1 LNQAGNA
8 VKAVTFDL
16 WETLL
21 FERDGDSGRR
31 SAARSSGVAEVFNKF
46 GVSVSAE
53 QVGSAMKQVIARLL
67 EVWDRNDDVSHVE
80 QLELLVKFVSDS
92 SLVLKNEWIE
102 ELSSAYVSPFFDVPP
117 YLNPDAESVLEELTE
132 AGKRVG
138 LICNTGLTP
147 GFALRRFLESEGVLG
162 FFDFLV
168 FSDEVGFR
176 KPEQRVFDLAARK
189 LRVDPC
195 SVVHVGDNLRIDVFG
210 AKNAGFRAIH
220 FACEDGRDKVAEADP
235 NSLVSLSRNLGNLS
249 PEQVAP
255 DKTINSL
262 AEAIE
267 AIKEMEKP
275 DNKTATKHH

>member
-1 LNQAGNA
+1 VASTLNKAENA

-21 FERDGDSGRR
+21 FERDGDSNRR
-31 SAARSSGVAEVFNKF
+31 NAARSSGVAKVFNKF
-46 GVSVSAE
+46 GLSVSAE

-80 QLELLVKFVSDS
+80 QLELLVKTVSDGS
-92 SLVLKNEWIE
+92 FTLRNEWVE

-117 YLNPDAESVLEELTE
+117 YLNPDAESVLEELE
-132 AGKRVG
+132 ESGKRVG

-147 GFALRRFLESEGVLG
+147 GFALRRFLDSEGVLG

-176 KPEQRVFDLAARK
+176 KPEERVFDLAAWK
-189 LRVDPC
+189 LGVDVC
-195 SVVHVGDNLRIDVFG
+195 SAVHVGDNLRIDVYG

-220 FACEDGRDKVAEADP
+220 FTCEEGRDKVAEADP
-235 NSLVSLSRNLGNLS
+235 NSLVALSRNIGNLS
-249 PEQVAP
+249 LEQVAP
-255 DKTINSL
+255 DKTINKL
-262 AEAIE
+262 AEIIKT
-267 AIKEMEKP
+267 IKELEK
-275 DNKTATKHH
+275 

>member
-1 LNQAGNA
+1 MVSNLNKAENT

-21 FERDGDSGRR
+21 FERDGDSNRR
-31 SAARSSGVAEVFNKF
+31 NAARSSGVAEVFNKF
-46 GVSVSAE
+46 GVSVSAD
-53 QVGSAMKQVIARLL
+53 QISSAMKQVIARLL

-80 QLELLVKFVSDS
+80 QLELLVKFVSDG
-92 SLVLKNEWIE
+92 SLVLKNEWVE

-147 GFALRRFLESEGVLG
+147 GFALRRFLESVEVLG

-189 LRVDPC
+189 LGVDAC
-195 SVVHVGDNLRIDVFG
+195 SVVHVGDNLRVDVYG
-210 AKNAGFRAIH
+210 AKNAGFRAMH
-220 FACEDGRDKVAEADP
+220 FACEEGRDKVAEADP
-235 NSLVSLSRNLGNLS
+235 NSLVSLSRNLGNLNQ
-249 PEQVAP
+249 EQIMP
-255 DKTINSL
+255 DKTINTL

-267 AIKEMEKP
+267 AIEELEKE
-275 DNKTATKHH
+275 N